1 MKKSNI
7 IIRNSIAVGA
17 ILALSACTQEEIF
30 EPSINGIPQASD
42 YQIGV
47 SVDDLNNVEL
57 NILDK
62 NGATATGVYPIWYV
76 NGSQRPSTALTYRD
90 LITIAGDY
98 PVEMKVGNANGVSDG
113 TVTGTIHV
121 DKTIFDFTPYMRGL
135 TDNSS
140 KEWAVDGTKQG
151 HMACGEG
158 PDNPSGWWNG
168 ESGCKEAEGVYDN
181 ILTFAYTDSET
192 SGSYNFNP
200 GIPVFT
206 PCPDMR

>member
-62 NGATATGVYPIWYV
+62 NGATATGVYPIDRKSV
-76 NGSQRPSTALTYRD
+76 
-90 LITIAGDY
+90 
-98 PVEMKVGNANGVSDG
+98 V
-113 TVTGTIHV
+113 
-121 DKTIFDFTPYMRGL
+121 
-135 TDNSS
+135 
-140 KEWAVDGTKQG
+140 
-151 HMACGEG
+151 
-158 PDNPSGWWNG
+158 
-168 ESGCKEAEGVYDN
+168 
-181 ILTFAYTDSET
+181 
-192 SGSYNFNP
+192 
-200 GIPVFT
+200 
-206 PCPDMR
+206 